1 MNNSKKIARL
11 LCYIYF
17 LYQLW
22 HLCQYGGIRSHLP
35 RLIVSLAGCGMF
47 FVLWVISRKNKQEE
61 ASENRKNIVLIE
73 ILLFFIVTA
82 YFAGQIIYS
91 AIPYNGALAWKIDDW
106 MRKRDVKLE
115 HNNIF
120 KDGAAGILM
129 DLDRV
134 VGLPDELYLVN
145 QCQITFDQDGII
157 RTIYIFMYGRDESET
172 THTYLVDYDAKKSRN
187 MRVSVDGEA
196 NPDYDGNMRLSPM
209 LRILERADYEKKVKE
224 WSKNSESDL
233 YEILYLGKRSFET
246 KEGLVY
252 LPGDVDGDGVDS
264 EDGYLNIDGRIVGFE
279 VSLHIPGKE
288 LTPVRY
294 IMEPEYISQDELIKE
309 REQESTEEAK
319 DTAGWTVDEAD
330 GTMYFFLND
339 DRGWQLEVTDAAAG
353 SRFYGLE
360 RTVNGGSSWEDVNGN
375 PFEGNLGVAE
385 GLVFFDEKFGF
396 AGLSGASQTH
406 SQLYVTRDGGETFE
420 SVQLPMDTV
429 TELPEHSAQYGFALE
444 DYDYCHMPEEEDG
457 VLTIKVTSDVWE
469 SEGMLF
475 ESRDEGRTWRFAS
488 VVQ

>member
-1 MNNSKKIARL
+1 
-11 LCYIYF
+11 
-17 LYQLW
+17 
-22 HLCQYGGIRSHLP
+22 
-35 RLIVSLAGCGMF
+35 MF